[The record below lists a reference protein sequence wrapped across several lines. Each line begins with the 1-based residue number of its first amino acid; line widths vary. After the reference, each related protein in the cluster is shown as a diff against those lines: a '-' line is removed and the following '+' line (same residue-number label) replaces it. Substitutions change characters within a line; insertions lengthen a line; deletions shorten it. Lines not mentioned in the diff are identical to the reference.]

1 MKKCILIAFL
11 LLTITINGT
20 FANGSKE
27 TQEDEKIVHMASH
40 CEWPPL
46 EFVDTNGDI
55 VGFEI
60 DLVHAL
66 GEVTGYTFD
75 IKNVAWDG
83 IFAGMANGAY
93 DGIASGVSVTTERKK
108 VMDFSDTILNV
119 TQSIIAPKAKENPAT
134 NLASLAGKK
143 VGVLIGSTGDLFLQ
157 DSGVDIDIKAYDDVA
172 SSIEDLING
181 NLDYAVTD
189 SIVASE
195 YVLQNENFQAKL
207 EITGQAGDIAEP
219 IAMAFSKGD
228 SFHVNLINKGL
239 QELKENGT
247 FDTLKNKW
255 KLILL
260 KKITHFGLV

>member
-46 EFVDTNGDI
+46 EFVDKNGDI

-93 DGIASGVSVTTERKK
+93 DGIASGVSVTEERKSWIFQTL
-108 VMDFSDTILNV
+108 FSMSPNRLLRQRQRKILP
-119 TQSIIAPKAKENPAT
+119 QI
-134 NLASLAGKK
+134 
-143 VGVLIGSTGDLFLQ
+143 
-157 DSGVDIDIKAYDDVA
+157 
-172 SSIEDLING
+172 
-181 NLDYAVTD
+181 
-189 SIVASE
+189 
-195 YVLQNENFQAKL
+195 
-207 EITGQAGDIAEP
+207 
-219 IAMAFSKGD
+219 
-228 SFHVNLINKGL
+228 
-239 QELKENGT
+239 
-247 FDTLKNKW
+247 
-255 KLILL
+255 
-260 KKITHFGLV
+260 